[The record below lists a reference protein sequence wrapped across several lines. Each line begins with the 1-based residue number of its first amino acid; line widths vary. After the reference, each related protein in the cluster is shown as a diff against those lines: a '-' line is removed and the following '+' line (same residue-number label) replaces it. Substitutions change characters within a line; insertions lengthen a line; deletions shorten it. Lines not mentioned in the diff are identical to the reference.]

1 MRLVYFGTPDFASR
15 CLEKILLS
23 KHQVVAV
30 VTAPDKPRGRGM
42 KVEPSEVKRFAR
54 ERGLDILQP
63 DNLKDATFL
72 QNLSSYKADLF
83 VVVAF
88 RILPEEVFTLPPKG
102 SINLHG
108 SLLPK
113 YRGAAPINWA
123 IINGEKETGLTTFFL
138 RKSVDTGNIIK
149 QAKTTIGPDET
160 FGELHDRLA
169 ALGGEL
175 LIQTMDLIDAGNI
188 NPLLQDSSQ
197 ATPAP
202 KLNPEMGN
210 IDWSKSAR
218 QVHNLVRG
226 LSPRPGAY
234 SFRNDKKI
242 LIQRTRPIDLD
253 VVNCKPGQVVQADPQ
268 KGIVIACGAGGIEI
282 LELKPQSGKAIT
294 GAEFVRG
301 YRMIVGEVFERE
313 LGNKKEF

>member
-42 KVEPSEVKRFAR
+42 KVESSDVKRLAQ
-54 ERGLDILQP
+54 ERGLDIIQP
-63 DNLKDATFL
+63 SNLKDPEFL
-72 QNLSSYKADLF
+72 RRLSSYGADLF

-88 RILPEEVFTLPPKG
+88 RILPEEVFMMPPRG

-123 IINGEKETGLTTFFL
+123 IINGERETGLTTFFL
-138 RKSVDTGNIIK
+138 RKRVDTGDIIEQSK
-149 QAKTTIGPDET
+149 IEISPEET
-160 FGELHDRLA
+160 FVELHDRMA
-169 ALGGEL
+169 TLGGEL
-175 LIQTMDLIDAGNI
+175 LIQTVGLIEAGNVK
-188 NPLLQDSSQ
+188 PLLQDSSQ

-202 KLNPEMGN
+202 KLTPEMGN
-210 IDWSKSAR
+210 IDWSKSAL
-218 QVHNLVRG
+218 QIHNQVRG

-234 SFRNDKKI
+234 SFRNGKKVLI
-242 LIQRTRPIDLD
+242 LRTRPFEHDSASFG
-253 VVNCKPGQVVQADPQ
+253 PGQVMQADPQ
-268 KGIVIACGAGGIEI
+268 KGIAIACGVGGVQI
-282 LELKPQSGKAIT
+282 LELKPESGKAIT

-301 YRMIVGEVFERE
+301 YRLTAGEVFERKF
-313 LGNKKEF
+313 GN

>member
-72 QNLSSYKADLF
+72 RNLSSYKADLF

-88 RILPEEVFTLPPKG
+88 RILPEEVFTMPPKG

-149 QAKTTIGPDET
+149 QTKTAIGPDET
-160 FGELHDRLA
+160 FAELHDRLA

-175 LIQTMDLIDAGNI
+175 LIQTIDLIDAGNI

-210 IDWSKSAR
+210 IDWSKSAQ

-242 LIQRTRPIDLD
+242 LIQRTRPVDLD
-253 VVNCKPGQVVQADPQ
+253 VVNCRPGQVVQADPQ
-268 KGIVIACGAGGIEI
+268 KGIVVACGAGGIEI

>member
-63 DNLKDATFL
+63 DNLKDGTFL
-72 QNLSSYKADLF
+72 RNLSSYKADLF

-88 RILPEEVFTLPPKG
+88 RILPEEVFTMPPKG

-149 QAKTTIGPDET
+149 QTKTAIGPDET
-160 FGELHDRLA
+160 FAKLHDRLA

-175 LIQTMDLIDAGNI
+175 LIQTIDLIDAGNL

-197 ATPAP
+197 ATAAP

-210 IDWSKSAR
+210 IDWSKSAH

-242 LIQRTRPIDLD
+242 LIQRTRPVDLD
-253 VVNCKPGQVVQADPQ
+253 VVNCRPGQVVQADPQ

>member
-30 VTAPDKPRGRGM
+30 VTVPDKPRGRGM
-42 KVEPSEVKRFAR
+42 KVESSDVKRLAQ

-63 DNLKDATFL
+63 SNLKDPEFL
-72 QNLSSYKADLF
+72 RCLSSYGADLF
-83 VVVAF
+83 MVVAF
-88 RILPEEVFTLPPKG
+88 RILPEEVFMMPPKG

-138 RKSVDTGNIIK
+138 RKRVDTGDIIK
-149 QAKTTIGPDET
+149 QSKTEIGPEET
-160 FGELHDRLA
+160 FAELHDRMA
-169 ALGGEL
+169 TLGGEL
-175 LIQTMDLIDAGNI
+175 LIQTIDLIEAGNI
-188 NPLLQDSSQ
+188 KPILQDSSQ

-202 KLNPEMGN
+202 KLLPEMGN
-210 IDWSKSAR
+210 IAWPKSAL
-218 QVHNLVRG
+218 QIHNLVRG
-226 LSPRPGAY
+226 LSPKPGAY
-234 SFRNDKKI
+234 SFRNGKKVLI
-242 LIQRTRPIDLD
+242 LRTKPVELD
-253 VVNCKPGQVVQADPQ
+253 NATYKPGQIVQADPQ
-268 KGIVIACGAGGIEI
+268 KGITIACGVGGIQI
-282 LELKPQSGKAIT
+282 MELKPESGKAIT

-301 YRMIVGEVFERE
+301 YRLTAGEVFERKF
-313 LGNKKEF
+313 GN